1 MILYQTHEEAEVEN
15 IFTAITQL
23 SSAQAE
29 ASEKKTQHNL
39 KDLNYLLMRLL

>member
-23 SSAQAE
+23 SSAQAWQV
-29 ASEKKTQHNL
+29 KKKKKRNITS
-39 KDLNYLLMRLL
+39 KS